1 MADGRNHEMDI
12 VWTIVIGFVVG
23 AVARLLK
30 PGPDAMGFIFTTLI
44 GIGGALLASWALPKL
59 GFYQPS
65 GSANFIASVLGA
77 IVLLVGLS
85 LVRSR
90 G

>member
-1 MADGRNHEMDI
+1 MDI
-12 VWTIVIGFVVG
+12 LWTIVIGFVIG

-30 PGPDAMGFIFTTLI
+30 PGPDSMGIIMTTLV
-44 GIGGALLASWALPKL
+44 GIGGALLASWALPKF
-59 GFYQPS
+59 GFYEPTRT
-65 GSANFIASVLGA
+65 ANFISSVLGA

-85 LVRSR
+85 AVRSR